1 MRAQQL
7 CSICVGLGDRK
18 GDFALVPAREGHR
31 VRVIHCCFYPLRFL
45 SAVWVF
51 LEIFLIESSMR
62 PKAEKGKTLKLWG
75 NEYFVSKK
83 GFSLIHAVR
92 VIRHKE

>member
-1 MRAQQL
+1 
-7 CSICVGLGDRK
+7 
-18 GDFALVPAREGHR
+18 
-31 VRVIHCCFYPLRFL
+31 
-45 SAVWVF
+45 
-51 LEIFLIESSMR
+51 MR

>member
-1 MRAQQL
+1 MTIDRFAV
-7 CSICVGLGDRK
+7 SIL
-18 GDFALVPAREGHR
+18 R
-31 VRVIHCCFYPLRFL
+31 VFFL
-45 SAVWVF
+45 QYGVF